1 MVDSATTYEFGT
13 PLDEPEPFAPLSRLS
28 FSLDSTWHGL
38 QFALAQ
44 PKWRVQCEWLT
55 PMQQHIAGVMADY
68 DWNID
73 EPADDPSRLDS
84 LTHSF
89 LRWNDG
95 HMVDLGGAFKL
106 ADRLCD
112 LPIEFWPMAGFR
124 FQKFD
129 MTASD
134 LVYLV
139 PADGPDPSTAGVD
152 VIAFD
157 QHYYVGYC
165 GGQWGTT
172 WRIGQTP
179 LAIRFQGDVGPVAGH
194 NVDHHL
200 LREGD
205 RYTIERTSGGA
216 WHMALG
222 LDVPLTRHLNLGCQA
237 DYQDIRTTGRQRLLK
252 EPLEQDLTRT
262 NGGLVTSQ
270 QASLA
275 VYVRA
280 SF

>member
-1 MVDSATTYEFGT
+1 MAHRHRAPDGGQRTTYEFGT

-95 HMVDLGGAFKL
+95 TWSIRAGAFKL

-112 LPIEFWPMAGFR
+112 LPSSW
-124 FQKFD
+124 
-129 MTASD
+129 SD
-134 LVYLV
+134 
-139 PADGPDPSTAGVD
+139 G
-152 VIAFD
+152 
-157 QHYYVGYC
+157 
-165 GGQWGTT
+165 
-172 WRIGQTP
+172 R
-179 LAIRFQGDVGPVAGH
+179 IRFQSSNDGV
-194 NVDHHL
+194 
-200 LREGD
+200 
-205 RYTIERTSGGA
+205 
-216 WHMALG
+216 
-222 LDVPLTRHLNLGCQA
+222 
-237 DYQDIRTTGRQRLLK
+237 
-252 EPLEQDLTRT
+252 
-262 NGGLVTSQ
+262 
-270 QASLA
+270 
-275 VYVRA
+275 
-280 SF
+280 